1 MSTGFVLVLLREIR
15 ESILKLRE
23 EFNTRLDQTNERL
36 DQTSAS
42 LGRVEHDLHELRK
55 YMRQM
60 ALNQAKHE
68 QAHSQPVERLDSDA
82 NELKEQL
89 QRLKKGV

>member
-36 DQTSAS
+36 DQTTTS
-42 LGRVEHDLHELRK
+42 LGRVESELHELRK

-68 QAHSQPVERLDSDA
+68 QTHAQGIERLDHDV
-82 NELKEQL
+82 NELKEHL
-89 QRLKKGV
+89 KRLKQGL